1 MFVTTV
7 IQVGGMTCSSC
18 SNSISAEVKKIDGVD
33 SVSVSLL
40 TEEATV
46 KHAPSVT
53 TEELV
58 EKIEDLGFDANFMSS
73 AGNPTSA
80 SSATPSYA
88 NAIKTIVQVGGMTCS
103 SCSNTITNSLLQIP
117 GVSSVNVSLLTEEA
131 TIVHDSYIDPST
143 LCGAIEDLGFDA
155 NLISSVSEKEPIPVM
170 KYKTELTISGM
181 TCTSCVKSITNEL
194 EKLDGID
201 NVSVSLMTE
210 KAVVIHEESLPVDLI
225 KEHIEDLGFDAT
237 IISVCEISS
246 SSNDN
251 MNANS
256 DIVSGTLKLYG
267 LVDQSSADAVEQ
279 NISNLNGIVS
289 CQVSFASEE
298 ITVEYDPDVTGIRA
312 ILEVINASGFD
323 ALVKN
328 KLDSTTQ
335 IDLLA
340 KVKEIN
346 YWRGN
351 FFSLLKF
358 GLPVIFLSH
367 IFPIIRKSCHWDSNK
382 LRITNGLYWDIIL
395 QFILGTYIQFWLGKK
410 FYINCF
416 KSLSHG
422 SGSMDVLICTST
434 SIIYFYSIFSIIH
447 GIFIDGYPVI
457 LFDTSTMLLLFVSL
471 GKWVESKAKGN
482 TSTALSKLLSLAPS
496 SCIIVRNPEV
506 FNKGKV
512 TTLDSSQIT
521 QQQIG
526 IDLLQKNDIAIIL
539 PGAKVPSDGVC
550 VFSTSEVDESLL
562 TGESLPVKKVVGSL
576 LIGGSVNLTST
587 IFMRITKLGEQT
599 QLQQIVKLVKN
610 AQISN
615 APVQRFSDTIASIF
629 VPCILIFSI
638 LSLIFWTSYVK
649 CTSIDSI
656 PPIFLD
662 SKDPSKV
669 AYFKVLQI
677 AISVIVVACPCAL
690 GLAAP
695 TAVMVG
701 TGVGATNGILIKGGE
716 VLENASKVNCVIFD
730 KTGTLTN
737 GLMEL
742 TNFRFLG
749 HYTENANFLWS
760 LLQAIESN
768 SEHPI
773 GKAIVRC
780 CTQKLLNQSPSS
792 FEISSVDTHAG
803 LGITANCVDLE
814 TKRPID
820 VKLGNSKFLEKFKIV
835 NMTEFEETLTHCSV
849 NFKINSICHIL
860 INGFYAGYVELSDSL
875 KSDAKTTIETFID
888 QGYSVGMVTGDL
900 VDTSRH
906 VANLL
911 SIPLNNVLAEASPEQ
926 KLEYVKKLQEMNF
939 NVAFVGDGINDA
951 PALVQSNVGV
961 AISSG
966 TDIAMSAADI
976 ILLSSTE
983 ESSIAEG
990 VQEENDSNN
999 SHIGLLGVYASFD
1012 ISSATF
1018 STIKLNFLLAIIYNM
1033 VMLPIAMGLL
1043 IIPFSITMHPM
1054 FASAAMACSSIS
1066 VVGNSLRLKRWSVT
1080 KLKRKMQNSAD
1091 KPYNLGWNDG
1101 LADTRANINELSV
1114 DSFIAN
1120 SNGRLTSVN
1129 FAVSRFYR
1137 SLTGLFR
1144 RQNQY
1149 THLN

>member
-1 MFVTTV
+1 MTTV
-7 IQVGGMTCSSC
+7 IQVGGMSCSSC
-18 SNSISAEVKKIDGVD
+18 SNSITTEVKKIDGVD

-88 NAIKTIVQVGGMTCS
+88 SAIKTIVQVGGMTCS

-117 GVSSVNVSLLTEEA
+117 GVDSANVSLLTEEA

-143 LCGAIEDLGFDA
+143 LCETIEDLGFDA
-155 NLISSVSEKEPIPVM
+155 NLISSVTEKEPVPVM

-225 KEHIEDLGFDAT
+225 KEHIEDLGFDAS
-237 IISVCEISS
+237 IMSISEIPS
-246 SSNDN
+246 SSNEN
-251 MNANS
+251 MNGNL
-256 DIVSGTLKLYG
+256 DIVTGTLKLYG
-267 LVDQSSADAVEQ
+267 LIDQSSADAVEQ
-279 NISNLNGIVS
+279 NISKLNGIVS

-312 ILEVINASGFD
+312 ILQVINASGFD

-382 LRITNGLYWDIIL
+382 LRITNGIYWDIIL

-410 FYINCF
+410 FYINCL

-496 SCIIVRNPEV
+496 SCIIVSNPEA

-550 VFSTSEVDESLL
+550 VFSNSEVDESLL
-562 TGESLPVKKVVGSL
+562 TGESLPVRKVVGSV

-599 QLQQIVKLVKN
+599 QLQQIVKLVKD

-649 CTSIDSI
+649 CTPIASI

-742 TNFRFLG
+742 TNFGFLG
-749 HYTENANFLWS
+749 QYTESANSLWS

-773 GKAIVRC
+773 AKAIVRC
-780 CTQKLLNQSPSS
+780 CTQKLLGQSPSS

-803 LGITANCVDLE
+803 LGISANCVDLE
-814 TKRPID
+814 TKRAID
-820 VKLGNSKFLEKFKIV
+820 VKLGNSKFLEKFRIMNV
-835 NMTEFEETLTHCSV
+835 TEFEETLAHCSV
-849 NFKINSICHIL
+849 NFKISSICHIL

-900 VDTSRH
+900 MDTSRH

-911 SIPLNNVLAEASPEQ
+911 GIPLNNVLAEASPEQ

-990 VQEENDSNN
+990 AQEENDSNN

-1080 KLKRKMQNSAD
+1080 KLKSKMQNSAD

-1114 DSFIAN
+1114 DSFVAN
-1120 SNGRLTSVN
+1120 SNGRLTSVS

-1137 SLTGLFR
+1137 FLTGLFR

>member
-1 MFVTTV
+1 MTSV

-18 SNSISAEVKKIDGVD
+18 SNSIKAEVAKIDGVE

-46 KHAPSVT
+46 THEPSVT
-53 TEELV
+53 TEELI
-58 EKIEDLGFDANFMSS
+58 EKIEDMGFDANFMSS

-88 NAIKTIVQVGGMTCS
+88 HARKTIVQVGGMTCS
-103 SCSNTITNSLLQIP
+103 SCSNSITNSLLQIP
-117 GVSSVNVSLLTEEA
+117 GVSDANVSLLTEEA
-131 TIVHDSYIDPST
+131 IIFHDSYIDP
-143 LCGAIEDLGFDA
+143 GAFCEIIEDLGFDA
-155 NLISSVSEKEPIPVM
+155 NLISSVSEKGLGPVM

-181 TCTSCVKSITNEL
+181 TCTSCVKSIINEL
-194 EKLDGID
+194 EKLEGVD

-210 KAVVIHEESLPVDLI
+210 KAVVIHEESLSVDLI
-225 KEHIEDLGFDAT
+225 KEHIEDLGFDAS
-237 IISVCEISS
+237 IIDVSEVLRPSDNKLNSS
-246 SSNDN
+246 S
-251 MNANS
+251 A
-256 DIVSGTLKLYG
+256 IVTGTLKLYG
-267 LVDQSSADAVEQ
+267 LVDQSSADTVEQ
-279 NISNLNGIVS
+279 SISNLEGVLS
-289 CQVSFASEE
+289 CQLTVASEE
-298 ITVEYDPDVTGIRA
+298 MTVEYDPDVTGIRA
-312 ILEVINASGFD
+312 ILQVVNASGYD

-346 YWRGN
+346 YWRDN

-382 LRITNGLYWDIIL
+382 MRVTNGLYWDIIL
-395 QFILGTYIQFWLGKK
+395 QFSLGTYIQFWLGEK

-434 SIIYFYSIFSIIH
+434 SIIYLYSVFSIIH
-447 GIFIDGYPVI
+447 GIFTDSYPVI
-457 LFDTSTMLLLFVSL
+457 LFDTSTMLLMFVSL

-496 SCIIVRNPEV
+496 SCVIVKNPEM
-506 FNKGKV
+506 FNKGRV
-512 TTLDSSQIT
+512 TTLDSSLIT

-526 IDLLQKNDIAIIL
+526 IDLLQKNDIAVIL

-550 VFSTSEVDESLL
+550 VFGTSEVDESLL
-562 TGESLPVKKVVGSL
+562 TGESLPVRKVIGSV
-576 LIGGSVNLTST
+576 LIGGSVNIIST

-599 QLQQIVKLVKN
+599 QLQQIVKLVKD

-638 LSLIFWTSYVK
+638 LSLIFWTSYVEY
-649 CTSIDSI
+649 TPIDSI

-669 AYFKVLQI
+669 AYFKVLQV

-737 GLMEL
+737 GSMEL
-742 TNFRFLG
+742 TSFRFLG
-749 HYTENANFLWS
+749 QYTESANFLWS
-760 LLQAIESN
+760 LLQVIESN

-773 GKAIVRC
+773 AKAIVRC
-780 CTQKLLNQSPSS
+780 CNQELLNQNPYL

-803 LGITANCVDLE
+803 LGISASCVDIE
-814 TKRPID
+814 TKRAID
-820 VKLGNSKFLEKFKIV
+820 VKLGNSKFLERFKILNTV
-835 NMTEFEETLTHCSV
+835 EFEESLAHCSAK
-849 NFKINSICHIL
+849 FRISSICHIL
-860 INGFYAGYVELSDSL
+860 INGAYAGYVELSDSL

-900 VDTSRH
+900 KDTSRH

-911 SIPLNNVLAEASPEQ
+911 GIPLNNVLAEASPEH
-926 KLEYVKKLQEMNF
+926 KLEYVKKLQELNF

-983 ESSIAEG
+983 ESSSAEG
-990 VQEENDSNN
+990 VEEVNVSNN

-1091 KPYNLGWNDG
+1091 KSYNLGWNDG
-1101 LADTRANINELSV
+1101 LPDIRGDINELSV
-1114 DSFIAN
+1114 DSFVAN
-1120 SNGRLTSVN
+1120 GNSRMTSVS
-1129 FAVSRFYR
+1129 FAVSRFYK

-1144 RQNQY
+1144 RRNQY